1 MGELPHFRTA
11 VGGFHKSDVAAYI
24 AAIAK
29 EHQSQLQEK
38 DKVIQQL
45 QQQLDHALEQLH
57 TAAAEAASEPTA
69 PEPQEV
75 SSEDSLDRMELEAYR
90 RAEAAERIA
99 SQRAKKLYEALG
111 DICADARAQL
121 ENADSAARN
130 SITAMELQLQTLE
143 DSCDALTAA
152 LTSARQQLL
161 DMGAM
166 IPDPAEGLE
175 EA

>member
-38 DKVIQQL
+38 DKEIQQL

-57 TAAAEAASEPTA
+57 TAAVEAVSEPAA

-99 SQRAKKLYEALG
+99 AQRAKKLYEALG
-111 DICADARAQL
+111 DICTDARTQL

-161 DMGAM
+161 DMDAM